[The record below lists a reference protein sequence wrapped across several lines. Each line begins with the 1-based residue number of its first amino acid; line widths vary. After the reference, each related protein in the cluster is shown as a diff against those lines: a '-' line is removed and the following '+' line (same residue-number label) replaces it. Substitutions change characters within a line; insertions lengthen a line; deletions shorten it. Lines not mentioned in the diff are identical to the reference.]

1 MNYNKY
7 FIALLSL
14 FITIPQLSHAQN
26 TRIEEQKKQ
35 INEVKKSDKYL
46 YGEATLGDKQS
57 AIDLAKELLYENIN
71 KWVSTQKKFATAEK
85 MVTINTNYSI
95 DELTLPRGNMFRAFM
110 YVKKS
115 DIIPATNVQTTDI
128 SAEQRRLASQTPDD
142 TVTKPVK
149 ASNDE
154 DPQKSLQ
161 ENAVVKDLLRMTN
174 TSELGALLKQRK
186 QQGSILEY
194 NKLSALQNP
203 ENYLMVIFN
212 KEQKVEAVLSDG
224 INRINLKSGAADSL
238 QNYKGRGAIG
248 VKIKK

>member
-1 MNYNKY
+1 
-7 FIALLSL
+7 
-14 FITIPQLSHAQN
+14 
-26 TRIEEQKKQ
+26 
-35 INEVKKSDKYL
+35 
-46 YGEATLGDKQS
+46 
-57 AIDLAKELLYENIN
+57 
-71 KWVSTQKKFATAEK
+71 

-224 INRINLKSGAADSL
+224 INRINLRSGAADSL